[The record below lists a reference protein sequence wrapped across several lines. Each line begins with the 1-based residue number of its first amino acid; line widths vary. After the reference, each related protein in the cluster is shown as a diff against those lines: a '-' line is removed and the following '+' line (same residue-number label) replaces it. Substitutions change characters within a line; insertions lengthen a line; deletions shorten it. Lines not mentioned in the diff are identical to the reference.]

1 MKLETLPLGLFRL
14 IPELV
19 HDARGFFARCF
30 SRSPL
35 DRANLV
41 TDFPEWSLSYNARR
55 GTLRGLHWQAAPY
68 FEAKLV
74 QCTRGAV
81 FDVAVDIRVGSSTRG
96 QWYAVELSA
105 ENRHI
110 LYIPKGFAHGFQTL
124 IDDTELFYHISEAF
138 QPEYARGVRWND
150 PTLAIG
156 WSAVGER
163 ILSARYTALPFL
175 AELDESPGEKWSR

>member
-1 MKLETLPLGLFRL
+1 MLEIEALPLGLFRL
-14 IPELV
+14 VPELV
-19 HDARGFFARCF
+19 YDARGFFARCF
-30 SRSPL
+30 SRSAL
-35 DRANLV
+35 GAAGLV
-41 TDFPEWSLSYNARR
+41 TDLPEWSLSYNARR

-81 FDVAVDIRVGSSTRG
+81 FDVAVDIRNCSSTRG
-96 QWYAVELSA
+96 RWHAVELSA

-124 IDDTELFYHISEAF
+124 TDDTEVFYHISEAF
-138 QPEYARGVRWND
+138 RPEYARGVRWND

-156 WSAVGER
+156 WPAVGKR
-163 ILSARYTALPFL
+163 ILSDRDMALPFF
-175 AELDESPGEKWSR
+175 AELDESPR